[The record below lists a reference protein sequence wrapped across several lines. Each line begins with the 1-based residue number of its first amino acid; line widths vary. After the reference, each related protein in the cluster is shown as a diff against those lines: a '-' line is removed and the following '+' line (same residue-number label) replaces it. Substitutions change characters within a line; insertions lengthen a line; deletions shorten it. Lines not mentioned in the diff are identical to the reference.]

1 MGIFQAK
8 PLFSIVTATFN
19 SSQTLPRL
27 FRSLQLQSYQNFEHI
42 VVDGNSTDNTVELA
56 RQFMRPQDTIIS
68 EADDGLYFAMN
79 KGIQKSRGD
88 FVCILNSD
96 DSFKIFTLQKVYEA
110 LLANPTADIVYG
122 GLNFM
127 SDPELTCFISHREL
141 DQKMIYHPT
150 CFVRR
155 TLFSE
160 LDYFDTRY
168 RVAAD
173 YDFIL
178 RARNNQAV
186 FQPIEI
192 PLANFAEGG
201 YSSSN
206 RWVSILET
214 FKIQSAHSHN
224 SYFATKLLFV
234 KSAARLLVDR
244 IYKREWITKG

>member
-1 MGIFQAK
+1 
-8 PLFSIVTATFN
+8 
-19 SSQTLPRL
+19 
-27 FRSLQLQSYQNFEHI
+27 
-42 VVDGNSTDNTVELA
+42 VDGNSTDNTVELV
-56 RQFMRPQDTIIS
+56 QEFMRPQDTIIS
-68 EADDGLYFAMN
+68 EEDDGLYFAMN

-96 DSFKIFTLQKVYEA
+96 DSFKIFTLEKVYEA
-110 LLANPTADIVYG
+110 LMANPTADIVYG

-127 SDPELTCFISHREL
+127 SDPELSCFISHLEL

-178 RARNNQAV
+178 RARNNQAI
-186 FQPIEI
+186 FQPIQI

-201 YSSSN
+201 YSASN

-214 FKIQSAHSHN
+214 FRIQTVHSRG
-224 SYFATKLLFV
+224 SYFAATLLFI
-234 KSAARLLVDR
+234 KSASRLLIDR
-244 IYKREWITKG
+244 IYKRKWTTKG